1 MTDLSSFFGDC
12 AIEDGILNKCND
24 DVRNIIENPSLST
37 SIVNYYLKSSV
48 LSDQNIKYVA
58 CMNVYEPIIR
68 LFEKGGDFVY
78 RERGMSF
85 INSGLIPL
93 TNWFEDF
100 KN

>member
-1 MTDLSSFFGDC
+1 MIGD
-12 AIEDGILNKCND
+12 DILNKCND
-24 DVRNIIENPSLST
+24 NLREIIKNPSLST
-37 SIVNYYLKSSV
+37 SIVKFYLQASI
-48 LSDQNIKYVA
+48 LSDQNAKYID

-93 TNWFEDF
+93 SNWFENF
-100 KN
+100 KD